1 MRIVCIAWVAGVVA
15 GAVTA
20 CGPVPRSRV
29 DGAPGDAALGG
40 DSRSGDGPQAPVT
53 SVYAHT
59 ASALFRVDPETLS
72 ISKVGNFAWSNGSD
86 EMTDLAIDQTGDM
99 IGISFDSVY
108 RVNPQTAQA
117 TRLNN
122 RLTGNFNG
130 LTFVPAA
137 LLNST
142 GVDILVASR
151 NSDGNIFRVDAN
163 TGTTSVIGRMGGSV
177 TSSGDIVA
185 VAGVGVFL
193 TANAGGS
200 FDVLQKLT
208 PPALVATAVG
218 SSTGYAEL
226 WGLGFWKN
234 KIFGFANNGDF
245 VLIDRTTGQGQL
257 VMNVGQPWFGAA
269 VSTVAP
275 VVE

>member
-1 MRIVCIAWVAGVVA
+1 MRIASVALVCAGL
-15 GAVTA
+15 TA
-20 CGPVPRSRV
+20 CGPVPRGQV
-29 DGAPGDAALGG
+29 DGGSGDAVPGG
-40 DSRSGDGPQAPVT
+40 DGNRSDGAQSMVT

-59 ASALFRVDPETLS
+59 ATALFRVDPETLA
-72 ISKVGNFAWSNGSD
+72 ISKVGNFVWSNGTD

-99 IGISFDSVY
+99 IGISYNSVY

-117 TRLNN
+117 SRLNN
-122 RLTGNFNG
+122 RLTGSFNG

-142 GVDILVASR
+142 GADILVASR
-151 NSDGNIFRVDAN
+151 NSDGNIFRVDAA
-163 TGTTSVIGRMGGSV
+163 TGTTTVIGRMGGSV

-185 VAGVGVFL
+185 VAGLGVFL
-193 TANAGGS
+193 TADNGGS
-200 FDVLQKLT
+200 ADVLQKLT
-208 PPALVATAVG
+208 PPALVATSVG
-218 SSTGYAEL
+218 STTGFADL

-257 VMNVGQPWFGAA
+257 VMNAGQPWFGAA

>member
-1 MRIVCIAWVAGVVA
+1 MQIASVALICA
-15 GAVTA
+15 GLTA
-20 CGPVPRSRV
+20 CGPVPRGQV
-29 DGAPGDAALGG
+29 DGGSGDAVPGG
-40 DSRSGDGPQAPVT
+40 DGNRNDGAQTMVT

-59 ASALFRVDPETLS
+59 STALFRVDPETLA
-72 ISKVGNFAWSNGSD
+72 ISKVGNFAWSNGAD

-117 TRLNN
+117 SRLNN

-130 LTFVPAA
+130 LTFVPAT

-142 GVDILVASR
+142 GADILIASR
-151 NSDGNIFRVDAN
+151 NSDGNIFRVDLAS
-163 TGTTSVIGRMGGSV
+163 GTTSVIGRMGGTV

-185 VAGVGVFL
+185 VAGLGVFL
-193 TANAGGS
+193 TADPGGN
-200 FDVLQKLT
+200 DVLQKLT

-218 SSTGYAEL
+218 SSTGYADL

-257 VMNVGQPWFGAA
+257 VMNAGQPWFGAA